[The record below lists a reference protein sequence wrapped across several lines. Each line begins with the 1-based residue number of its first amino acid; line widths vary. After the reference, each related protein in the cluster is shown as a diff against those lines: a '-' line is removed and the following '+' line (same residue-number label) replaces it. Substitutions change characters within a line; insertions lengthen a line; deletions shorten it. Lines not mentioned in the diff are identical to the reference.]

1 MGLGAVSPRVAPYW
15 PLLASEALQPEN
27 LPRVLAS
34 MGFDR
39 YLGSVA
45 RGTIRWWP
53 PEYSRPPSLEALR
66 AYPREIA
73 EAFIAARRADLA
85 PVNRALR
92 DSPVHLLSIG
102 ERVVCIDEFGG
113 EGEWRTNDGANRG
126 PDILTLGAWRWH
138 VPLRDAGQRLA
149 HVLQM
154 QVPMLKVGP

>member
-1 MGLGAVSPRVAPYW
+1 MSPRVAPYW
-15 PLLASEALQPEN
+15 PMLTNEALQPEN

-53 PEYSRPPSLEALR
+53 PEYSRPPSLDAMR

-73 EAFIAARRADLA
+73 EAFIVSRRAALA
-85 PVNRALR
+85 PLNRALR
-92 DSPVHLLSIG
+92 DSPVHLLATG

-113 EGEWRTNDGANRG
+113 EGEWRTADGANRG
-126 PDILTLGAWRWH
+126 PSLVSLGEWRWGCDFRRA
-138 VPLRDAGQRLA
+138 LNKIA
-149 HVLQM
+149 HVIGM
-154 QVPMLKVGP
+154 RSMPGAPH